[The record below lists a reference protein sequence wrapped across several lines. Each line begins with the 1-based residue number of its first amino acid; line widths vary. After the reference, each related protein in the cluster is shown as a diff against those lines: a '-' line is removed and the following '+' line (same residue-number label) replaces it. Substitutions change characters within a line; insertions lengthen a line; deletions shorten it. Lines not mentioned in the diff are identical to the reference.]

1 MNTKTKKILLN
12 IGLLGSLGF
21 GVLNFFIP
29 FIFNWRT
36 YISDVPPSIFSLIF
50 WSNFFSALL
59 LTGLSLLIL
68 LFQRKIIE
76 KNIMAIVFYIFL
88 VIVWFAA
95 LIMTILLP
103 FNRVYDLAFLI
114 QLSMV
119 LVVFIILLVPMML
132 ILLE

>member
-12 IGLLGSLGF
+12 IGLLGSLVF

-95 LIMTILLP
+95 IIMTILLP

-114 QLSMV
+114 QLLMV